1 MASQSTTA
9 NPPLALMVPRTEAH
23 DKIVEQIA
31 KGQQFLQFS
40 HRSESALEDAKG
52 KKEQWSDYTIHLMK
66 SLFNTDE
73 MANEFATAGG
83 YGPLVFGPGIK
94 HDFHEYFI
102 KDSRKKLDKLE
113 SILLRLGLIPEP
125 ANADLQE
132 ASGAPLPANRKVFIV
147 HGHDE
152 AAKLAVARYL
162 EAIDFEPI
170 VLHEQANKGDTI
182 IEKIER
188 HADVGFAVVLLTP
201 DDVGG
206 KDKDNLQPRA
216 RQNVVAEL
224 GYFIG
229 KLGRGRV
236 LPLKKGTVEIPT
248 DFSGVVYTDMDDK
261 GYWKIELGNELE
273 AAGFEVEHR
282 KMTRA

>member
-1 MASQSTTA
+1 MASRPNSE
-9 NPPLALMVPRTEAH
+9 NPPLALMVPRAEAH
-23 DKIVEQIA
+23 DKIVAQIDE
-31 KGQQFLQFS
+31 GQQFLQFRD
-40 HRSESALEDAKG
+40 RSDCTLEEANG
-52 KKEQWSDYTIHLMK
+52 KKDQWRDYTILLMK
-66 SLFNTDE
+66 RLFNTDE
-73 MANEFATAGG
+73 MATEFIRAR
-83 YGPLVFGPGIK
+83 PFGNC
-94 HDFHEYFI
+94 HDLYEYFI
-102 KDSRKKLDKLE
+102 KDSKNKLAKLE
-113 SILLRLGLIPEP
+113 SILSRLELIEP
-125 ANADLQE
+125 TNADLQKT
-132 ASGAPLPANRKVFIV
+132 SGTPSPANRKVFIV

-182 IEKIER
+182 IEKFER
-188 HADVGFAVVLLTP
+188 HAEVWFAVVLLTP

-206 KDKDNLQPRA
+206 KDKDNLHPRA